1 METKAVETTANLEQN
16 RPNPFNGLTTIAS
29 YVPETAQIATLQIT
43 NMLGKVVK
51 VFELQAGQNEV
62 TFDLTST
69 GTQNQVAQS
78 YFYSLVVDGQIIDTK
93 QMVLVK

>member
-1 METKAVETTANLEQN
+1 
-16 RPNPFNGLTTIAS
+16 
-29 YVPETAQIATLQIT
+29 
-43 NMLGKVVK
+43 MLGKVVK